1 MGSDTNLIIGNGLP
15 NIIRSNPQNE
25 KIEAASFLNVAKTL
39 EENIEDNQRFII
51 TIGETVKGSSI
62 DIFGWRNFLYQALL
76 FIYD

>member
-39 EENIEDNQRFII
+39 EENIENTQEKANDLGRPLL
-51 TIGETVKGSSI
+51 GKRI
-62 DIFGWRNFLYQALL
+62 DVFA
-76 FIYD
+76 